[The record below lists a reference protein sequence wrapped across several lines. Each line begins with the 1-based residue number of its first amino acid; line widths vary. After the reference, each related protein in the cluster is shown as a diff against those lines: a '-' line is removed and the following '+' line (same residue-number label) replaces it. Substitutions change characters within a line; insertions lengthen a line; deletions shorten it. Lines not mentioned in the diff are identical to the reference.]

1 MVTVASGDAA
11 RGGLSSTVVAPAREG
26 NTMSSATHAAG
37 GRGTTARSPA
47 ASRPRSAT
55 TPPSCSSLAI
65 GAAIAVGVRPLPGLL
80 GLTVPLALFGL
91 VIATWVLMRQ
101 HDRRLCESCMAA
113 MPLDAAEQ
121 ATHYKRRFWVA
132 HTGSE
137 PRFLVPYLVVLIG
150 SSFAMQQIGRP
161 AWAAIQLSMI
171 YLVLSQTTHRRFQPW
186 CPWCSGGGGGEEV
199 DETPPVLPHDDHQLV

>member
-1 MVTVASGDAA
+1 MG
-11 RGGLSSTVVAPAREG
+11 
-26 NTMSSATHAAG
+26 SATHAAG
-37 GRGTTARSPA
+37 GSWDDRSFGGRLA
-47 ASRPRSAT
+47 ATLGHHAT
-55 TPPSCSSLAI
+55 ELLVLTI

-113 MPLDAAEQ
+113 MPLNAAEQ
-121 ATHYKRRFWVA
+121 ATRYKRRFWIA

-137 PRFLVPYLVVLIG
+137 PRFLVPYLVVLLG
-150 SSFAMQQIGRP
+150 SNFAMQQIGRP
-161 AWAAIQLSMI
+161 LWAAIQLSMI

-186 CPWCSGGGGGEEV
+186 CPWCSGGGGGQEV